1 LKSLARAPEVAWWGV
16 PWCDDCSK
24 FYDRSG
30 VDAGGKCPSCGTVI
44 VKARPSAPWHFKVLL
59 AGLAGYM
66 IYRVYWLAEWLP
78 KHL

>member
-1 LKSLARAPEVAWWGV
+1 LASV

-30 VDAGGKCPSCGTVI
+30 VAPDGKCPSCGTVI

-59 AGLAGYM
+59 VGLAGYM
-66 IYRVYWLAEWLP
+66 VYRVYWLAEWLP